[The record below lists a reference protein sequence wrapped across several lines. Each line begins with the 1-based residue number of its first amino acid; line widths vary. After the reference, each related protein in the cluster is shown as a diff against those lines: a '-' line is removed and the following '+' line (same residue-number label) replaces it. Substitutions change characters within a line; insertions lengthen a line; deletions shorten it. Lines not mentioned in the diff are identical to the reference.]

1 MKFWNLYS
9 SNTKTQDLDF
19 ISNLEKNLSPDS
31 RLNYVVDF
39 SYNLNYWSHQFLS
52 KLDLLPSYISNALDL
67 SLENHTLESLSIALK
82 FLLLIALL
90 IFIRGGIP
98 RYRFDHLTKM
108 GWIKYLSL
116 VLASLLVQFLLIYL
130 M

>member
-9 SNTKTQDLDF
+9 SNVKNQDLDF
-19 ISNLEKNLSPDS
+19 TSFLERNLSSDS
-31 RLNYVVDF
+31 KLNYVVDF
-39 SYNLNYWSHQFLS
+39 SYSLNYWSHQVFS
-52 KLDLLPSYISNALDL
+52 KLDLIPSYISNTLDL
-67 SLENHTLESLSIALK
+67 SLENHTLESLSIAIK
-82 FLLLIALL
+82 FLLLVALL

-116 VLASLLVQFLLIYL
+116 VLASLLIQFLLVYL

>member
-9 SNTKTQDLDF
+9 SNTRTQDLDF
-19 ISNLEKNLSPDS
+19 MSNLEKNLSPDS
-31 RLNYVVDF
+31 KLNYIIDF
-39 SYNLNYWSHQFLS
+39 SYSLNYWSHQALS
-52 KLDLLPSYISNALDL
+52 KLDLVPSYIASTLDL

-82 FLLLIALL
+82 FLLLVALL

-116 VLASLLVQFLLIYL
+116 VLASLLFQFLLIYL

>member
-9 SNTKTQDLDF
+9 SNVKNQDLDF
-19 ISNLEKNLSPDS
+19 TSFLEKNLSSDS
-31 RLNYVVDF
+31 KLNYVIDF
-39 SYNLNYWSHQFLS
+39 SYNLNYWSHQVFS
-52 KLDLLPSYISNALDL
+52 KLDLLPSYISSTLDL
-67 SLENHTLESLSIALK
+67 SLENHTLESLSIAIK
-82 FLLLIALL
+82 FLLLVALL

-116 VLASLLVQFLLIYL
+116 VLASLLIQFLLVYL